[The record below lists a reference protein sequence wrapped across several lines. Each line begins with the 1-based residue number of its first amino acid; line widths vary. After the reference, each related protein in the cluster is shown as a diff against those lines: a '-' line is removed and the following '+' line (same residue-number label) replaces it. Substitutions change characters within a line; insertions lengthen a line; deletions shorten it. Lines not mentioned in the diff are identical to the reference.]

1 MALFYHLL
9 EQDKRQ
15 GVVVMDRLK
24 YSEKCFKMLS
34 TRQFKVVENDLPNH
48 FNQKYNVLLEN
59 WNLKSQMKNINTFI
73 RQVKATMNGN
83 LNGLPFSSIVSN
95 INTSTYKTA
104 EFYHY
109 YASLIIYKK
118 QQRLYWKYQK
128 GEYTNWL
135 QDNFFWRKAI
145 IH

>member
-1 MALFYHLL
+1 
-9 EQDKRQ
+9 
-15 GVVVMDRLK
+15 
-24 YSEKCFKMLS
+24 
-34 TRQFKVVENDLPNH
+34 
-48 FNQKYNVLLEN
+48 
-59 WNLKSQMKNINTFI
+59 
-73 RQVKATMNGN
+73 MNGN

-95 INTSTYKTA
+95 INTSTYKPA

-128 GEYTNWL
+128 GEYTNLL
-135 QDNFFWRKAI
+135 QDHFFWRKAI